1 MPVAGSTT
9 CPLPGENQPRWKQN
23 FGTSTIDRA
32 SRRSNRSQAINPL
45 RRPAMPMCWVTR
57 LSIRQRTSG
66 ATPCEAGVWAQQC
79 AVFDER
85 RNVEEL
91 NIFGPRHLQCS
102 TGLHHNQDVGWAET
116 PQPRRHP
123 RAAPH

>member
-32 SRRSNRSQAINPL
+32 SRRSDRSQAITPE
-45 RRPAMPMCWVTR
+45 RRPAMLMGWVTR

-66 ATPCEAGVWAQQC
+66 ATPCEAGVQAHESEVRDVKQ
-79 AVFDER
+79 R
-85 RNVEEL
+85 IVED
-91 NIFGPRHLQCS
+91 FGCIRS
-102 TGLHHNQDVGWAET
+102 
-116 PQPRRHP
+116 
-123 RAAPH
+123 